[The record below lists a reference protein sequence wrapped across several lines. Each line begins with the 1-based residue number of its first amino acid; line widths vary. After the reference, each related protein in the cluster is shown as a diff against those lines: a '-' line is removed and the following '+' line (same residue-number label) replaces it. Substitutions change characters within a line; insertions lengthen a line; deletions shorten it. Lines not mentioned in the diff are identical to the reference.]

1 VADTTAKCR
10 GDYLVRVEELDLAI
24 VRQLAREGRM
34 SFTDL
39 GRETGLSTSAVH
51 QRVRRLEQRQVI
63 TGYAAQLDHSQLGL
77 GLTAIV
83 MLKPMDPSAPDDT
96 PERLAD
102 IAAIEACYS
111 VAGDYSYVLLV
122 RVATTVDL
130 EDLLAQIRSRGN
142 VSTNSTIVLST
153 PYERRAPQL

>member
-1 VADTTAKCR
+1 M
-10 GDYLVRVEELDLAI
+10 RVEELDLAI
-24 VRQLAREGRM
+24 VRQLAQEGRM

-63 TGYAAQLDHSQLGL
+63 TGYAAQLDHAQLGL

-122 RVATTVDL
+122 RVSSTVDL

>member
-1 VADTTAKCR
+1 
-10 GDYLVRVEELDLAI
+10 VRVEELDLAI
-24 VRQLAREGRM
+24 VRQLAQEGRM

-63 TGYAAQLDHSQLGL
+63 TGYAAQLDHAQLGL
-77 GLTAIV
+77 GLAAIV

-102 IAAIEACYS
+102 IPAIEACYS

-122 RVATTVDL
+122 RVSTTVHL

>member
-1 VADTTAKCR
+1 M
-10 GDYLVRVEELDLAI
+10 RVEELDLAI
-24 VRQLAREGRM
+24 VRQLAQEGRM

-63 TGYAAQLDHSQLGL
+63 TGYAAQLDHAQLGL
-77 GLTAIV
+77 GLMAIV

-111 VAGDYSYVLLV
+111 VAGDYSYVILV

>member
-1 VADTTAKCR
+1 M
-10 GDYLVRVEELDLAI
+10 RVEELDLAI
-24 VRQLAREGRM
+24 VRQLAQEGRM

-63 TGYAAQLDHSQLGL
+63 TGYAAQLDHAQLGF

-83 MLKPMDPSAPDDT
+83 MLKAMDPSAPDDT
-96 PERLAD
+96 PERLAA

-153 PYERRAPQL
+153 PYERRTPQL

>member
-1 VADTTAKCR
+1 M
-10 GDYLVRVEELDLAI
+10 RVEELDLAI
-24 VRQLAREGRM
+24 VRLLADEGRM

-51 QRVRRLEQRQVI
+51 QRVRRLEQRKVI
-63 TGYAAQLDHSQLGL
+63 TGYSAQLDYTQLGL

-83 MLKPMDPSAPDDT
+83 MVKPIDPSAPDDT

-102 IAAIEACYS
+102 ISAIEACYS
-111 VAGDYSYVLLV
+111 VAGDYSYVLFV

-130 EDLLAQIRSRGN
+130 EDLLGQIRTRGN

-153 PYERRAPQL
+153 PYERRAPKL

>member
-1 VADTTAKCR
+1 M
-10 GDYLVRVEELDLAI
+10 RVEELDLAI
-24 VRQLAREGRM
+24 VRELAEQGRM

-51 QRVRRLEQRQVI
+51 QRVRRLEQRNVI
-63 TGYAAQLDHSQLGL
+63 TGYAAQLDHAQLGL

-96 PERLAD
+96 PERLSG

-130 EDLLAQIRSRGN
+130 ENLLAQIRSHGN

>member
-1 VADTTAKCR
+1 
-10 GDYLVRVEELDLAI
+10 VRVEELDRAI
-24 VRQLAREGRM
+24 IGQLAGEGRM

-51 QRVRRLEQRQVI
+51 QRVRRLEQRKVI
-63 TGYAAQLDHSQLGL
+63 TGYSAQLDYAQLGL
-77 GLTAIV
+77 GLAAIV
-83 MLKPMDPSAPDDT
+83 MVKPIDPSAPDDT
-96 PERLAD
+96 PDRLAD

-122 RVATTVDL
+122 RVATTVEL
-130 EDLLAQIRSRGN
+130 EDLLAQIRTRGN

-153 PYERRAPQL
+153 PYERRAPKL

>member
-24 VRQLAREGRM
+24 VRQLAQEGRM

-63 TGYAAQLDHSQLGL
+63 TGYAAQLDHAQLGF

-153 PYERRAPQL
+153 PYERRTRQL